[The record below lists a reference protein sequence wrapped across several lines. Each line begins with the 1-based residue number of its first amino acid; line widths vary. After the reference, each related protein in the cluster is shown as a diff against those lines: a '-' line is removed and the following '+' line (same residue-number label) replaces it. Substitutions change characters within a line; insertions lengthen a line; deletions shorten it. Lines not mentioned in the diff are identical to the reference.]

1 MRLAVRAKPGAKHES
16 VRWQPDP
23 HAAGGGVLE
32 VAVRARAVE
41 GAANDAV
48 RNAVASA
55 LGVRRSA
62 VSIARGQTARVK
74 LLDIDADERAIRA
87 GLTAVEV
94 RTAAA
99 KEEEET

>member
-1 MRLAVRAKPGAKHES
+1 MRLTVRAKPGAKRES

-48 RNAVASA
+48 RKAVAGA
-55 LGVRRSA
+55 LDVRRSD
-62 VSIARGQTARVK
+62 VTIARGQTARVK
-74 LLDIDADERAIRA
+74 LIDVDADESVIRA
-87 GLTAVEV
+87 ALATIEV
-94 RTAAA
+94 PTPSTTRR
-99 KEEEET
+99 